1 MKRVPADEF
10 ARHAAEYLEGSE
22 TVSVEKDG
30 EVIGRYVPAPNGR
43 MSDVTTAAHQTATGD
58 AVELDWS
65 KVDPES
71 RAIIERL
78 QSTLREI
85 YARTGMTEDELVDL
99 LDPKKPFPY
108 DLDPES

>member
-22 TVSVEKDG
+22 TVSVEKDR
-30 EVIGRYVPAPNGR
+30 EVIGRYVPALNGR
-43 MSDVTTAAHQTATGD
+43 TSDLRPAIPQTSNGD

-65 KVDPES
+65 KVDPEA
-71 RAIIERL
+71 RVIIERL
-78 QSTLREI
+78 QETLQGI

-108 DLDPES
+108 DVDREP

>member
-22 TVSVEKDG
+22 IVSVEKDG
-30 EVIGRYVPAPNGR
+30 EVIGQYVPAPNGHAPDQAPSSR
-43 MSDVTTAAHQTATGD
+43 QPGYGD
-58 AVELDWS
+58 DIELDWS

-71 RAIIERL
+71 RVIIERL
-78 QSTLREI
+78 QETLRDI

-108 DLDPES
+108 DLDSES

>member
-1 MKRVPADEF
+1 MKHVAADEF

-30 EVIGRYVPAPNGR
+30 EVIGRYVPTPNGHAPNG
-43 MSDVTTAAHQTATGD
+43 TLATRQPASGD

-71 RAIIERL
+71 RAIVERL
-78 QSTLREI
+78 QATLQKI
-85 YARTGMTEDELVDL
+85 YAETGMTEDEFADL
-99 LDPKKPFPY
+99 LDPSKPFPY